1 MNQFV
6 IKHLVDQLEGQGS
19 EGGKEGNSWCPSFGK
34 MANFFLVSLY
44 HFGLFYNNAR
54 TQKIG
59 DFRFWRIAQDSA
71 QDHEILLFEES
82 CRSEEA
88 GNEALR

>member
-1 MNQFV
+1 MNLFF
-6 IKHLVDQLEGQGS
+6 GQW
-19 EGGKEGNSWCPSFGK
+19 NSWPD
-34 MANFFLVSLY
+34 
-44 HFGLFYNNAR
+44 
-54 TQKIG
+54 KIG
-59 DFRFWRIAQDSA
+59 DIRFWRIAQDSA